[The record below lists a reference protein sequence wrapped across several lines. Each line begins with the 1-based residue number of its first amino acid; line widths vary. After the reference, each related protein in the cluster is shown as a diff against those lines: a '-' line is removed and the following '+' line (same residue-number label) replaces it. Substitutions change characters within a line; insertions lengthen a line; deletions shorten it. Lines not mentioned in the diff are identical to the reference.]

1 MNMNIQCKDFLLE
14 RYNNIPKTHQFHIDP
29 KNQPHEKV
37 QAITIM
43 FLDRISVLA
52 FIENIFN

>member
-1 MNMNIQCKDFLLE
+1 MNIQCKDSLLE
-14 RYNNIPKTHQFHIDP
+14 RYKNIPKTHQFHIDP